1 LHILQNSD
9 GAPHFHFERTYRRV
23 NLGVIVVG
31 AVTEIEPKRIDASE
45 KQLLEH
51 RRRSAG
57 WSDGGNDLGS
67 TVTSHVQI
75 SLSAASGDQDRANIV
90 DVRHRRAG
98 MDQVSD
104 LSHSVLELLQLR
116 LGLNS

>member
-1 LHILQNSD
+1 M
-9 GAPHFHFERTYRRV
+9 GRYFERTYRRV

-31 AVTEIEPKRIDASE
+31 AVTEIEPKRIDAGE

-57 WSDGGNDLGS
+57 WPDGGNDLGS

-98 MDQVSD
+98 TDQVSD
-104 LSHSVLELLQLR
+104 R
-116 LGLNS
+116 C